1 MSIERVVI
9 QRLEVPGHRR
19 VSPNLATQQ
28 EGNEGVLTEGAEDE
42 QEQGGVHPSR
52 TPITP
57 WAEGGGGCRRGGG
70 RALRG
75 METARSE
82 ERRVWSSGSRRNSA
96 EEGAENAETLRSL
109 RGRDRLAATLGAGH
123 PPPCPQACNTAG
135 PPRAEQQA
143 RMLLEVMILLLLYG
157 SPLLT

>member
-1 MSIERVVI
+1 M
-9 QRLEVPGHRR
+9 
-19 VSPNLATQQ
+19 
-28 EGNEGVLTEGAEDE
+28 LTEGAEDE

-57 WAEGGGGCRRGGG
+57 WAEGGGGVQEGWRQSSAGDGD
-70 RALRG
+70 RAFLG
-75 METARSE
+75 WSE
-82 ERRVWSSGSRRNSA
+82 ERRVWSSGLRRNSA
-96 EEGAENAETLRSL
+96 EEGAENAETLRSP

-135 PPRAEQQA
+135 PPQAEQQA